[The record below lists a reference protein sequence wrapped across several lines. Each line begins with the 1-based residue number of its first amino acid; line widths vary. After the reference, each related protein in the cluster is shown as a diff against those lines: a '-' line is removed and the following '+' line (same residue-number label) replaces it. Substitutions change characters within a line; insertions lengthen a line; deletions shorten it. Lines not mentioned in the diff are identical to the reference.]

1 VDSILDKD
9 YLVVQAVV
17 LVYGT
22 FVLLVNL
29 IVDVVLALL
38 DPRSLI
44 RQD

>member
-1 VDSILDKD
+1 
-9 YLVVQAVV
+9 
-17 LVYGT
+17 VYGT

-29 IVDVVLALL
+29 VVDVILALL